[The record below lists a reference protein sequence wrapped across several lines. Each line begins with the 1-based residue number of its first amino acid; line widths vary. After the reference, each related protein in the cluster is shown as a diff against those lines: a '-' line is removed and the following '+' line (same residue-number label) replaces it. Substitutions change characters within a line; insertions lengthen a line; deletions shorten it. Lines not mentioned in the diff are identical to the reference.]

1 MRDFRELNVWRKSH
15 RFVLDVYQHS
25 SQFPSG
31 ERFGLT
37 SHLRKSA
44 TSIPSNI
51 AEGCG
56 RESEKE
62 LSRFLTIAAG
72 SASEAEYQILLA
84 HELRYLSRDD
94 HDHLHTQVTEVKR
107 MLYALIQKM
116 SSTNP
121 RTDS

>member
-1 MRDFRELNVWRKSH
+1 MRDFRELNVWQKAHS
-15 RFVLDVYQHS
+15 FALDVYRHS
-25 SQFPSG
+25 KRFPSD

-62 LSRFLTIAAG
+62 LSRFLIIAAG
-72 SASEAEYQILLA
+72 SASETEYQILLA
-84 HELRYLSRDD
+84 HELDYLNKDE
-94 HDHLHTQVTEVKR
+94 HDHLHALVTEVKR
-107 MLYALIQKM
+107 MLYSLIQRM
-116 SSTNP
+116 SSAKP
-121 RTDS
+121 QADS

>member
-1 MRDFRELNVWRKSH
+1 MRSFKDLKVWHKAH
-15 RFVLDVYQHS
+15 RLVLDVYRHS
-25 SQFPSG
+25 REFPPD

-62 LSRFLTIAAG
+62 LSRFLSIEAG
-72 SASEAEYQILLA
+72 SASESEYQLLLA
-84 HELRYLSRDD
+84 HDLKYLSNEEF
-94 HDHLHTQVTEVKR
+94 DHLNNLVTEVKR
-107 MLYALIQKM
+107 MLYSLIQTV
-116 SSTNP
+116 SSSKP
-121 RTDS
+121 QADS